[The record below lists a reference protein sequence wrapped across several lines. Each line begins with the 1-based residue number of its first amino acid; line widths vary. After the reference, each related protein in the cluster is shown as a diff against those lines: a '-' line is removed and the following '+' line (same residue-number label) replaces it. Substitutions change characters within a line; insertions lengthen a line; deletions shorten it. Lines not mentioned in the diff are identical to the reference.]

1 MTLHEMSRRLKGF
14 DIHQEIMDSVVET
27 SGEII
32 VLNQGQM
39 SLGKRADGSEIT
51 PTYSD
56 VTIAIKEEKGQENRW
71 VTLRDTG
78 EFWSNM
84 FVDANATSFETSSAD
99 EKTQKL
105 EKKYGKKIFGLTK
118 ESRSEEYIPLYFFP
132 ALRDRIT
139 KKLGFKF
146 E

>member
-1 MTLHEMSRRLKGF
+1 MKGF
-14 DIHQEIMDSVVET
+14 DIHQEVNEALIET
-27 SGEII
+27 SGAMIT
-32 VLNQGQM
+32 LNQGQM
-39 SLGKRADGSEIT
+39 FIGVRADGTEIT

-56 VTIAIKEEKGQENRW
+56 LTIELKEQKGQPSDR

-78 EFWSNM
+78 DFWDDM
-84 FVDANATSFETSSAD
+84 FVQINAEDFEMSSAN

-118 ESRSEEYIPLYFFP
+118 ESRREEFIPLYFLP
-132 ALRDRIT
+132 ELQNRIT

-146 E
+146 G